1 MSGAGEPAEPPA
13 GSSPAGPPAS
23 AAGPAPADQAEPADR
38 AEPAGRPELAD
49 RPESAEPAQRSGL
62 TEQQRRRLAEIF
74 GDVLPSTTSD
84 ERDERDQGAD
94 RGADERFLADRPPHH
109 DRER

>member
-1 MSGAGEPAEPPA
+1 MAAGESAA
-13 GSSPAGPPAS
+13 GPSPADPPAS
-23 AAGPAPADQAEPADR
+23 AAR
-38 AEPAGRPELAD
+38 SEPAGQTEPAD
-49 RPESAEPAQRSGL
+49 RPESAEPSEPAQRPGL
-62 TEQQRRRLAEIF
+62 TEEQRRRLAEIF

-94 RGADERFLADRPPHH
+94 SGADERFLADRPPHH